1 MDNSIYL
8 SIRYSLTRIKQSTD
22 ALVLSAML
30 WIMEIEILLTLAY
43 TFMELVLRNQEL
55 FKYLIGYQKPYGPY
69 ATEITYPLADFLT
82 PIFFSSS
89 IDSV

>member
-22 ALVLSAML
+22 ALVLSAKL

-55 FKYLIGYQKPYGPY
+55 FKN
-69 ATEITYPLADFLT
+69 
-82 PIFFSSS
+82 FSSTLS
-89 IDSV
+89 AIKSHTGHMRQR

>member
-55 FKYLIGYQKPYGPY
+55 FKN
-69 ATEITYPLADFLT
+69 
-82 PIFFSSS
+82 FSSTLS
-89 IDSV
+89 AIKSHTGHMRQR